1 MAETIPLKSKAK
13 LGVCPTHIKFV
24 GGLLPDEDGRLPRT
38 PEGVLVVVDNFAT
51 LQKMSAAPIDI
62 AQVPFFPGLNPG
74 DVKEM
79 TDGIRALG
87 IEVCFIMMIGGEDPM
102 NPADEDAVV
111 ATLLLG
117 IQAAKDN
124 NVEHVSSTSIERWM
138 IDDEVRKEGA
148 DFDAAVAQNITL
160 HTRAYR
166 DGGIE
171 GSCIKNW
178 HIEFLRGEEFQT
190 FTDVGRAWEIIKGAN
205 KVLGKPFF
213 KILVDAA
220 HCGDSALDIPENQ
233 RLIKEIAANDEL
245 GIFHA
250 SAKTTRGC
258 LTTDDGWIGALL
270 SAAAETGKLEQVYVE
285 VFHHADEALGALRD
299 KVAGHG
305 VDTTDGR
312 TYDQVIVDGLEN
324 TARRLNNLVARGVL
338 EAR

>member
-1 MAETIPLKSKAK
+1 MSARISVKSKAK

-24 GGLLPDEDGRLPRT
+24 GGLLPDDDGRLPRNS
-38 PEGVLVVVDNFAT
+38 EGKLVLIENFET
-51 LQKMSAAPIDI
+51 LQSKSAANIDI
-62 AQVPFFPGLNPG
+62 AQIPFFPGLNPE

-102 NPADEDAVV
+102 NPTDEDAVV

-117 IQAAKDN
+117 LQAAKDN

-148 DFDAAVAQNITL
+148 AFDAAVAQNIAL
-160 HTRAYR
+160 HTRAYA
-166 DGGIE
+166 DAGVE

-190 FTDVGRAWEIIKGAN
+190 FTDLGRAWEIIKGAN
-205 KVLGKPFF
+205 KKLGKPFF
-213 KILVDAA
+213 KLLVDAA
-220 HCGDSALDIPENQ
+220 HCGDSSLDIPQNEQ
-233 RLIKEIAANDEL
+233 LIKDIAASDEM

-270 SAAAETGKLEQVYVE
+270 AAAAETGKLEQVYVE
-285 VFHHADEALGALRD
+285 VFHHEDAALEALRARVD
-299 KVAGHG
+299 GHG

-312 TYDQVIVDGLEN
+312 TYDEVIVDGLEQ
-324 TARRLNNLVARGVL
+324 TAHRLNNLVARGKL
-338 EAR
+338 AAR